1 MTTDALAL
9 FALTDR
15 PAWMDRRAE
24 TAVCAQTDPDLWFP
38 DKGNWTSSRAARA
51 LCQTCPLLAACRSWA
66 LTHPD
71 EAREGIWGGLTER
84 ERCAER
90 RRREQTVPDME
101 REAA

>member
-1 MTTDALAL
+1 MTTAALAL

-15 PAWMDRRAE
+15 PAWMDQRAA
-24 TAVCAQTDPDLWFP
+24 TTVCAQTDPDLWFP
-38 DKGNWTSSRAARA
+38 DKGNWTSSRSARA

-66 LTHPD
+66 LANPD

-84 ERCAER
+84 ERSAER
-90 RRREQTVPDME
+90 RRREQTVPDVE